1 MRCSGAN
8 LLVESRRHK
17 AMIKDVMVHLDGT
30 TADEMRLA
38 AVNEIAELFHSH
50 IVGLFLNLLPVL
62 IAPEDGI
69 GGIQAAELLNKARE
83 AGDKVEKKL
92 SESLRR
98 LQKPVELR
106 RFDILN
112 DAAGDVAAREART
125 ADAFVALR
133 PNGASQEAE
142 HLVESVLFGSGRH
155 ILLLPTRKST
165 KAILERILV
174 AWNGSRESARALA
187 EALPY
192 LRKAKEATVVVVD
205 GDSPANCKL
214 RWERMRSIIYGIT
227 ELRLFC
233 IIRCCATTI
242 SAQP

>member
-38 AVNEIAELFHSH
+38 AVNEIAELFHGH

-83 AGDKVEKKL
+83 AGDLEKKL

-98 LQKPVELR
+98 LQNPW
-106 RFDILN
+106 N
-112 DAAGDVAAREART
+112 CAA
-125 ADAFVALR
+125 
-133 PNGASQEAE
+133 
-142 HLVESVLFGSGRH
+142 
-155 ILLLPTRKST
+155 
-165 KAILERILV
+165 
-174 AWNGSRESARALA
+174 
-187 EALPY
+187 
-192 LRKAKEATVVVVD
+192 
-205 GDSPANCKL
+205 
-214 RWERMRSIIYGIT
+214 SI
-227 ELRLFC
+227 
-233 IIRCCATTI
+233 
-242 SAQP
+242 S